1 MNTITE
7 REYAELKKMLVET
20 DEIIAKMR
28 KMNDERENLRAETRK
43 MEAEIL
49 KLNTETRWHPFY
61 KAAILWGSAFAAAAA
76 VIKFSNAFLK

>member
-28 KMNDERENLRAETRK
+28 KMNDER
-43 MEAEIL
+43 EIL